1 MPLRALNANDRLI
14 AKRVR
19 LARRLRGLTQKAVG
33 HALGKS
39 FQQIQK
45 YENGHNRISAG
56 TLAQIAQI
64 LDFPISYFFK
74 DLGPKQ

>member
-1 MPLRALNANDRLI
+1 MPSRALNAYDRLI
-14 AKRVR
+14 ARRVR
-19 LARRLRGLTQKAVG
+19 LARRLRGLTQSAVG
-33 HALGKS
+33 QALGKTA
-39 FQQIQK
+39 QQIQK
-45 YENGHNRISAG
+45 YENGRNRISAG